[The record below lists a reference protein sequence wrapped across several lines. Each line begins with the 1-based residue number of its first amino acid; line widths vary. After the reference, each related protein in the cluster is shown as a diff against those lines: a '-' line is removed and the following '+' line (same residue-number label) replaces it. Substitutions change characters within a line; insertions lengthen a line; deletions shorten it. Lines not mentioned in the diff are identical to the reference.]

1 MEMPEIGRLNRRVTI
16 SIVSH
21 VPDASAGFSQHIE
34 KQKTVW
40 GRLEVVGA
48 GIYFGTKQIEST
60 VTHRVTV
67 RSVPGRT
74 RPQDLTTASTLT
86 IDGIEYLIRRVADL
100 GGAER
105 FTVIDC
111 EEKGVSNVG
120 KRIGGRWL

>member
-1 MEMPEIGRLNRRVTI
+1 MILPKIGELNRRVTI
-16 SIVSH
+16 SVLSH
-21 VPDASAGFSQHIE
+21 VPDTTVGFSPKVE
-34 KQKTVW
+34 SEVTVW
-40 GRLEVVGA
+40 GRMEVVGA

-67 RSVPGRT
+67 RRIDGKT

-86 IDGIEYLIRRVADL
+86 IDGISYLIRRVADL
-100 GGAER
+100 GGQTR

-111 EEKGVSNVG
+111 EEKGVSSAG